1 MAESKKD
8 RNLEVATFSMGF
20 LAEKK
25 PRSGFVFELLYIFIM
40 HPTHFDLA
48 AMSDVAHIS
57 GVFFL
62 WDFSFCTPFYY

>member
-1 MAESKKD
+1 MEESKKD